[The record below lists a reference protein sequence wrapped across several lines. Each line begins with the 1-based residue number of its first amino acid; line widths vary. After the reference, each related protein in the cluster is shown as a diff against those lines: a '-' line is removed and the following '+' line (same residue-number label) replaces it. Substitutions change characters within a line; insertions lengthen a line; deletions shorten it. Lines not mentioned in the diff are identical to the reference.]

1 MDKITQAVYDT
12 LATRTEE
19 IGKDIEEREVTDA
32 LISSGRYNAKYV
44 ESDLRPKRDN
54 LRMKINYAADSA
66 IQEAQNLINQYRKE
80 AADRNRLDPAE
91 LTDDVKLLQPGIKL
105 LPRDI
110 EGMLE
115 RNSTNRTMTQIIL
128 RYAKENG
135 IEMGGTWYIGGQQE
149 EETAKALEGTLS
161 YYRRWITTPD
171 AKKMLDKFFG
181 IIGQ

>member
-12 LATRTEE
+12 LATKAEE
-19 IGKDIEEREVTDA
+19 IRQDIEAREAVDA

-44 ESDLRPKRDN
+44 ESDLRPKRDS
-54 LRMKINYAADSA
+54 LRMKINSASESA

-105 LPRDI
+105 EPRDI
-110 EGMLE
+110 QGMLE
-115 RNSTNRTMTQIIL
+115 RNGTNRTMTQIIL

-135 IEMGGTWYIGGQQE
+135 IDTGGMWYVGGQQE
-149 EETAKALEGTLS
+149 EETARALEGTLS
-161 YYRRWITTPD
+161 YYRKWIATPD

-181 IIGQ
+181 IIE